1 MAILTR
7 TELEQRLGVDDVARL
22 ADRDSSA
29 GEDTN
34 AVQSALDDAEAEVMA
49 YVRMVTPAPV
59 PDPAPP
65 VLKRLVAIVARY
77 NLWRRDTAAD
87 HPAYIAYQ
95 DSVKELQAIA
105 AGRVA
110 LPLAADQSNAAS
122 SGAGAVYV
130 PTRLLNDDALAAML
144 PT

>member
-7 TELEQRLGVDDVARL
+7 TELEQRLGADDVARL
-22 ADRDSSA
+22 ADRDAPA

-65 VLKRLVAIVARY
+65 VLKRLCALIARY
-77 NLWRRDTAAD
+77 NLWRRDTAQD
-87 HPAYIAYQ
+87 HPAYIAYH
-95 DSVKELQAIA
+95 DALKELQAIA

-110 LPLAADQSNAAS
+110 LPIADQTNAAS
-122 SGAGAVYV
+122 AGAGAVYA
-130 PTRLLNDDALAAML
+130 PERLITDTALAALL